1 MHRFLP
7 LFSLCVP
14 YLFLTFSAP
23 FSVPVLIPVSVQVSI
38 ESSRTMPTNDPS
50 ECDMSISAAPPLDDA
65 ESPPSSQADD
75 PTTPPSKLAVFFGL
89 TRRNLK
95 SQLKRTKSMTRLY
108 RDRKKVHGAGGD
120 DRGENGAGGA
130 NDSFECHAQFGRLRT
145 SRYRRKYILVCFT
158 M

>member
-1 MHRFLP
+1 MFLTISNP
-7 LFSLCVP
+7 LF
-14 YLFLTFSAP
+14 FRFST
-23 FSVPVLIPVSVQVSI
+23 PVSVQVSI
-38 ESSRTMPTNDPS
+38 ESSHTMPTNDPS

-120 DRGENGAGGA
+120 DRGENGDGA
-130 NDSFECHAQFGRLRT
+130 NDSFEGHAHFGRLRT
-145 SRYRRKYILVCFT
+145 SR
-158 M
+158 